1 MISVVVADDQI
12 MVRQSLRET
21 LDKYADL
28 KVVGEAS
35 TGAQAIELV
44 ESLKPDILVLDL
56 MVVTVGINGI
66 EVIRRLR
73 MKRLKTGIVVLS
85 MYSGETCVIEALR
98 NGARA
103 YILKDKSVDELALC
117 IHKVYERKL
126 YLCEPLIELV
136 VKTLMKHMP
145 IDKSDPYEQL
155 TPKEREILPMAA
167 QGNSN
172 ANIAAEL
179 KISPR
184 TVETHRC
191 NAMRKLGIRGQ
202 SSLFKFAIS
211 RGIIQTDS
219 MKVHH

>member
-21 LDKYADL
+21 LDKYEDL

-35 TGAQAIELV
+35 NGLQAVDLV

-85 MYSGETCVIEALR
+85 MHSSETCVIDALR
-98 NGARA
+98 KGARA
-103 YILKDKSVDELALC
+103 YILKDNSIDELASC
-117 IHKVYERKL
+117 IHKVYEGKL
-126 YLCEPLIELV
+126 YLCDPIIEIV
-136 VKTLMKHMP
+136 IETLMKHVP

-155 TPKEREILPMAA
+155 TPKEREILQMAA
-167 QGNSN
+167 RGNSN
-172 ANIAAEL
+172 KTIAAQL

-184 TVETHRC
+184 TVEAHRC

-202 SSLFKFAIS
+202 AALFKFGITK
-211 RGIIQTDS
+211 GIIQADA
-219 MKVHH
+219 MKVRH